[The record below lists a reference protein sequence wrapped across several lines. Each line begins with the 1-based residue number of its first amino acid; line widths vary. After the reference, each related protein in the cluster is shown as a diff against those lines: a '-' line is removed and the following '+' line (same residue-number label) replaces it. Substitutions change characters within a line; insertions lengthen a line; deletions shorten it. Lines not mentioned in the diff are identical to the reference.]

1 MTTPPD
7 VTLSNCDREP
17 IHQLGR
23 IQAFGALIA
32 VNSDWFVA
40 HRSSNLEAIFGEGR
54 SIEIGAPLSKM
65 VAPAAME
72 LLRSAAATLTIPDQ
86 VERLFGVSLFGTEA
100 LFDCALHSSGANTII
115 EIEPHAAGDLNRQL
129 AMLRPIM
136 SRLEKQTDV
145 QSLAD
150 EAARQ
155 LRHTLQID
163 RVMVYRFREDL
174 SGEVI
179 AEAAREDLEKFRG
192 LRYPKSDI
200 PHQARALYVRNR
212 FRIIADVEAEPVPI
226 EPGISL
232 DGEPLDLSMSAL
244 RAVSPIH
251 IEYLHNMG
259 VGASLSIS
267 IIVGGK
273 LWGLFACHHYGPKLL
288 PYTQRT
294 AAELFSELFSLVLD
308 RTLSRQVAD
317 RREIGRSIHTRLMRD
332 VAAGTPLSASLPMI
346 EPVIQQIIP
355 HDGVSIFVEDI
366 YDSRGSAP
374 NEEEFRTIVPGLN
387 AAATSRLLASDEIAA
402 RMPQAKRFADRAAGA
417 LVIPVSRTPRD
428 YLILWRRP
436 LTQTVTWAG
445 NPEKPVE
452 TGPNGDRLTPR
463 KSFEAWRETVD
474 GRAEKW
480 SEAELDIAE
489 GLRITLLEII
499 LRLTDEAVAERAK
512 AQQQQEL
519 LIAELN
525 HRVRNILNLIRGLIN
540 QSKHDAPDIE
550 SFVEIV
556 GGRIS
561 SLASAH
567 DNITKG
573 NWSHAPFSELIETE
587 ANAYLT
593 GKKDRLDLQGP
604 EAMIAPEAYTVMALV
619 IHEMMTNSAKYGSL
633 SDQSGRLEVIVSRD
647 AEDNFCA
654 HWRESGG
661 PPVKP
666 PKRRGFGSTIIERS
680 IPYELKGTAEID
692 YRLKGVEAHFCIP
705 SRFVEWRGR
714 ESDDSRGSPKQK
726 KDMRLDNLPDSVLLV
741 EDSMIVALDAEDC
754 LKDLGVRKVRIESSV
769 AGALDALAK
778 SQPAMAILDYNL
790 GQENSEPVATELKE
804 LGIPFWL
811 ATGYGEMQDRLEEL
825 GASGLLTKPYGKDEL
840 VEIVGSLANEQG
852 GGADPS

>member
-1 MTTPPD
+1 MKPHA

-17 IHQLGR
+17 IHQLGC
-23 IQAFGALIA
+23 IQPFGALVA

-40 HRSSNLEAIFGEGR
+40 HRSTNLEEIFGAGW
-54 SIEIGAPLSKM
+54 SIEIGAPL
-65 VAPAAME
+65 AGLFARHAME
-72 LLRSAAATLTIPDQ
+72 QLRSAAAALSVADQ
-86 VERLFGVSLFGTEA
+86 VERLFGIALFGDES
-100 LFDCALHSSGANTII
+100 LFDCALHTSGTSTIL
-115 EIEPHAAGDLNRQL
+115 EIEPHAAGDLSRQL
-129 AMLRPIM
+129 AILRPIM
-136 SRLEKQTDV
+136 TRLEKHTDL
-145 QSLAD
+145 QALAD

-155 LRHTLQID
+155 LRHSLKID
-163 RVMVYRFREDL
+163 RVMVYRFRDDL

-179 AEAAREDLEKFRG
+179 AEAARDDLEKFHG

-200 PHQARALYVRNR
+200 PNQARTLYLRNR
-212 FRIIADVEAEPVPI
+212 FRIIADVNAIPVPV
-226 EPGISL
+226 EPSVSIQ
-232 DGEPLDLSMSAL
+232 GEPLDLSMSAL

-251 IEYLHNMG
+251 IEYLRNMG

-267 IIVGGK
+267 IIIGGK

-288 PYTQRT
+288 PYSQRT

-308 RTLSRQVAD
+308 RTLSRQSAE
-317 RREIGRSIHTRLMRD
+317 RRELGRSVHTRLMRD

-346 EPVIQQIIP
+346 EPVIQQVIP

-374 NEEEFRTIVPGLN
+374 NEEEFRAIVPSLN
-387 AAATSRLLASDEIAA
+387 GAATSRLLASNQIAE
-402 RMPQAKRFADRAAGA
+402 RMPKAERFADRAAGA

-428 YLILWRRP
+428 YLILWRKP

-452 TGPNGDRLTPR
+452 TGPNGVRLTPR
-463 KSFEAWRETVD
+463 KSFEAWQETVE

-489 GLRITLLEII
+489 GLRVTLLEII

-550 SFVEIV
+550 TFIDIV

-573 NWSHAPFSELIETE
+573 NWSHAPFSELIATE

-593 GKKDRLDLQGP
+593 DKKDRLDLQGP

-619 IHEMMTNSAKYGSL
+619 MHEMMTNSAKYGSL
-633 SDQSGRLEVIVSRD
+633 SDQSGKLEVIVSRD
-647 AEDNFCA
+647 AEGNFCA
-654 HWRESGG
+654 HWRECGG

-680 IPYELKGTAEID
+680 IPYELDGTAEID
-692 YRLKGVEAHFCIP
+692 YRLEGVEARFCIP
-705 SRFVEWRGR
+705 ARYVEWRSR
-714 ESDDSRGSPKQK
+714 DDSCAAGSTKRETS
-726 KDMRLDNLPDSVLLV
+726 MRSQNLPKSVLLV
-741 EDSMIVALDAEDC
+741 EDSMIIALDAEDC
-754 LKDLGVRKVRIESSV
+754 LKDLGISDVRIESSV
-769 AGALDALAK
+769 AGALDGLAK

-790 GQENSEPVATELKE
+790 GKENSEPVAAKLKE

-811 ATGYGEMQDRLEEL
+811 ATGYGEMQDRLDEL
-825 GASGLLTKPYGKDEL
+825 GAAGLLTKPYGRDEL
-840 VEIVGSLANEQG
+840 VEVMGSLGSETDEDSSA
-852 GGADPS
+852 S

>member
-1 MTTPPD
+1 MTNPSN

-17 IHQLGR
+17 IHQLGQ

-40 HRSSNLEAIFGEGR
+40 HRSTNLEDIFGRGR
-54 SIEIGAPLSKM
+54 TVEIGASLTRLMTPG
-65 VAPAAME
+65 AMD
-72 LLRSAAATLTIPDQ
+72 LLRSAAANLAIPDQ
-86 VERLFGVSLFGTEA
+86 VERLFGVALFGTDD

-129 AMLRPIM
+129 AVLRPIM
-136 SRLEKQTDV
+136 SRLEKH
-145 QSLAD
+145 AD
-150 EAARQ
+150 LLPLVEEAARQ

-163 RVMVYRFREDL
+163 RVMVYRFRDDL

-200 PHQARALYVRNR
+200 PTQARALYVRNR

-232 DGEPLDLSMSAL
+232 EGEPLDLSMSAL

-308 RTLSRQVAD
+308 RTLSRQIAN
-317 RREIGRSIHTRLMRD
+317 RRELGRDIHTRLMRD
-332 VAAGTPLSASLPMI
+332 VAAGTPLSSSLPMI
-346 EPVIQQIIP
+346 EPVIQQVIP

-374 NEEEFRTIVPGLN
+374 NEEEFRAIVPGLN
-387 AAATSRLLASDEIAA
+387 AAATSRLLASEQIAE
-402 RMPQAKRFADRAAGA
+402 RMPRATRFADRAAGA
-417 LVIPVSRTPRD
+417 LIIPVSRTPRD
-428 YLILWRRP
+428 YLVLWRKP
-436 LTQTVTWAG
+436 LTQTVVWAG

-463 KSFEAWRETVD
+463 KSFEAWQETVE

-489 GLRITLLEII
+489 GLRVTLLEII

-540 QSKHDAPDIE
+540 QSKHDAPDIDT
-550 SFVEIV
+550 FAQIV

-593 GKKDRLDLQGP
+593 GKKDRLDVQGP

-633 SDQSGRLEVIVSRD
+633 SDQSGQLEVIVSRD
-647 AEDNFCA
+647 DEDNFCA
-654 HWRESGG
+654 TWRESAG

-692 YRLKGVEAHFCIP
+692 YRLEGVEARFCIP
-705 SRFVEWRGR
+705 ARFVEWRAR
-714 ESDDSRGSPKQK
+714 ETAGAAAQAKQRK
-726 KDMRLDNLPDSVLLV
+726 ATALDNLPESVLLV
-741 EDSMIVALDAEDC
+741 EDSMIIALDAEDC
-754 LKDLGVRKVRIESSV
+754 LKEMGIKKVRIESSV

-778 SQPAMAILDYNL
+778 SPPAMAILDYNL
-790 GQENSEPVATELKE
+790 GRENSEPVARKLQE

-811 ATGYGEMQDRLEEL
+811 ATGYGEMQDRVEEL

-840 VEIVGSLANEQG
+840 VEMVGSL
-852 GGADPS
+852 S